1 MEGMRAPFQGHLN
14 VLVAIP
20 TRTYKHKQHGPRSTR
35 IYVSG
40 LAFKSN
46 CKIGGIRA
54 DLVNR
59 ELDLV
64 KRRSS
69 PI

>member
-35 IYVSG
+35 IYVRG
-40 LAFKSN
+40 PVFKSN
-46 CKIGGIRA
+46 RKIGG
-54 DLVNR
+54 DKSS
-59 ELDLV
+59 DLV
-64 KRRSS
+64 KRCSS

>member
-1 MEGMRAPFQGHLN
+1 MEGMRAQSQGHLN

-35 IYVSG
+35 IYVRG
-40 LAFKSN
+40 LANRKSGD
-46 CKIGGIRA
+46 KSS
-54 DLVNR
+54 
-59 ELDLV
+59 DLV

>member
-20 TRTYKHKQHGPRSTR
+20 TRTYKHKQHGPRSTH
-35 IYVSG
+35 IYVRG
-40 LAFKSN
+40 LAKSGRY
-46 CKIGGIRA
+46 KSS
-54 DLVNR
+54 
-59 ELDLV
+59 DLV

>member
-20 TRTYKHKQHGPRSTR
+20 TRTYKLKQHRPRSTC
-35 IYVSG
+35 IYVRG

-46 CKIGGIRA
+46 RKIGGIS

-59 ELDLV
+59 ESDLV

-69 PI
+69 QI

>member
-1 MEGMRAPFQGHLN
+1 MRAPFQGHLN

-35 IYVSG
+35 TYADSRSNRG
-40 LAFKSN
+40 DKSS
-46 CKIGGIRA
+46 

-59 ELDLV
+59 ESDLV

-69 PI
+69 RI

>member
-1 MEGMRAPFQGHLN
+1 MLRFKDILN

-20 TRTYKHKQHGPRSTR
+20 TRTYKHKQHGPRSMR
-35 IYVSG
+35 IYIRG

-46 CKIGGIRA
+46 WGDKSS
-54 DLVNR
+54 
-59 ELDLV
+59 DLV